1 MKGIEGID
9 ELRRLSIEFQE
20 LLRVVYEDDYEIIKL
35 SDESLVEM
43 AIEARIKKLKEM
55 IEDLRN
61 EKKEKE
67 EKANIERELCTG
79 E

>member
-1 MKGIEGID
+1 MKRIEGIE

-35 SDESLVEM
+35 SDKSLVEM

-61 EKKEKE
+61 EKKRKG
-67 EKANIERELCTG
+67 G
-79 E
+79 ESK